1 MYRLKH
7 RADLTRRVQQ
17 ALMAAAKAL
26 LTAAGLLGPKKS
38 TATEPATSS
47 SLLQER
53 KKSTATEPATKKRR
67 KERKEKRRKEKKKR
81 RRGETSS
88 SQPEPDPLPLT
99 GRHASASADQRRASR
114 FAATKA
120 LLLEDRAEL
129 QVAMRDLEALQ
140 ASDAT
145 AEQIHEQRFV
155 VQTMLTQMNEL
166 LQRSSTKMWCGATTP
181 LLTECR
187 GAVDEDRFQD
197 SLELCVRFVE
207 SQQWLD
213 QL

>member
-1 MYRLKH
+1 MN
-7 RADLTRRVQQ
+7 AGG
-17 ALMAAAKAL
+17 LMPAPL
-26 LTAAGLLGPKKS
+26 LTW
-38 TATEPATSS
+38 
-47 SLLQER
+47 
-53 KKSTATEPATKKRR
+53 
-67 KERKEKRRKEKKKR
+67 
-81 RRGETSS
+81 
-88 SQPEPDPLPLT
+88 
-99 GRHASASADQRRASR
+99 SA
-114 FAATKA
+114 
-120 LLLEDRAEL
+120 
-129 QVAMRDLEALQ
+129 
-140 ASDAT
+140 DAT

-213 QL
+213 QLELLGHPPQTEVSCDADTGTTRHATEQSHPDEHEAPELNGPGQQMAYVIVNAFLDNVTFESTDAERLI